1 MSNMKRSHVW
11 LVRIALVIVGYLF
24 LCAVKSAI
32 VPMILFT
39 VVLCLVLGLMGLTY
53 RGLQCIGDWLSY
65 WRSS

>member
-1 MSNMKRSHVW
+1 MSNMKRRDVW

-32 VPMILFT
+32 VPMILLF
-39 VVLCLVLGLMGLTY
+39 LGMGLVLGAAGLVI
-53 RGLQCIGDWLSY
+53 RGLYCIGDWLSY